1 MRQGCVC
8 VWLVCLCLV
17 CVCVGVWAVRKCSMG
32 KKKKKGSKMV
42 NVLNGPNPIY
52 YPLSDDLFKQL
63 AHYRLWPRA
72 EISVWVGI

>member
-1 MRQGCVC
+1 MGVC
-8 VWLVCLCLV
+8 VW
-17 CVCVGVWAVRKCSMG
+17 VWAVRKCSMG

-63 AHYRLWPRA
+63 AHYRFWPSA
-72 EISVWVGI
+72 EISVWVGIRRVGKNNEYVVEVTT